1 MEPLSA
7 RVVSDAVVY
16 PVLRRREPESEH
28 DVLLMGVFD
37 ANGDYVERTVTD
49 RRSGE
54 RGAPLPREEHAQ
66 TVDDEPIQAVYAG
79 KLHMHFGH
87 FILESAAR
95 LWWAAAHPDVEIV
108 WTAEHDWQDE
118 SFRPWQREILDILGV
133 RNPIRFITRP
143 TRFRTLHVPDI
154 GYRYDDWIHPD
165 HARFLAQHRGPSAQP
180 GRRLWLSRG
189 AIDSGI
195 RDLGSDAAERHLRA
209 AGWTVV
215 NPERMSVREQLDQIS
230 RAEVIGGEEGSAFH
244 AILLLADV
252 GARRFEVVRRRGPEH
267 RNFRTIGE
275 ARDVDQ
281 RFHSLAGERILH
293 AEGRDVTKLSRSA
306 VALLDALEVPRA
318 LPLAPRAGDRAAA
331 AIARER
337 KVQRLLEVGA
347 RTAFAAAS
355 SGARTVLVVSTR
367 LEEDPR
373 AYRALDG
380 RVDELPLARYREL
393 FVETPGT
400 YDLIRI
406 AGETAEEVLRDVD
419 ASAEFATADTVW
431 VLDDD
436 AAGREAAAALREREG
451 TVVRHE
457 RAGGET
463 AWTVARG

>member
-7 RVVSDAVVY
+7 RVVSDAVVS
-16 PVLRRREPESEH
+16 PVVVREDRPGE
-28 DVLLMGVFD
+28 LLMGVFD
-37 ANGDYVERTVTD
+37 ASGRYVDGTVTD
-49 RRSGE
+49 RRSGL
-54 RGAPLPREEHAQ
+54 RGSPIPHELL
-66 TVDDEPIQAVYAG
+66 VDVEDADVPEAIYAG
-79 KLHMHFGH
+79 DLHMHFGH
-87 FILESAAR
+87 FLLESLAR
-95 LWWAAAHPDVEIV
+95 LSAASAAPDVPIV
-108 WTAEHDWQDE
+108 WTAAQTWGDRE

-143 TRFRTLHVPDI
+143 TRFRMLHVPEI

-165 HARFLAQHRGPSAQP
+165 HARFLAQHRGPSAEP

-189 AIDSGI
+189 AIESGI

-347 RTAFAAAS
+347 RTAFAAAT

-373 AYRALDG
+373 AYRALEG

-406 AGETAEEVLRDVD
+406 AGETAEDVLRDVD